1 MVLDGKMLLQQ
12 EDVIQRIIAILY
24 REIMF
29 LMLVLKFLLYQVEL
43 KNIGSL
49 LQARIQKMLK
59 KLEYGFLIHLKLF
72 IRNTTEDS
80 LMVNMIKISLILIYI
95 SQMLYLM
102 QTILSKQSLQFRDLL
117 HTEAT

>member
-1 MVLDGKMLLQQ
+1 MVMDGKMLLQQ
-12 EDVIQRIIAILY
+12 EDVIQRIITILY

-29 LMLVLKFLLYQVEL
+29 LMLVLKLLLYQVEL

-49 LQARIQKMLK
+49 QARIHQMLK

-72 IRNTTEDS
+72 IRNIIEDS
-80 LMVNMIKISLILIYI
+80 LMVNTIKISLILIYI

-102 QTILSKQSLQFRDLL
+102 QTILSKQNLQFRDLL
-117 HTEAT
+117 HIEAT